1 MNQILSKIADLHTSG
16 NGKSGI
22 TQSGVHI
29 ELVKCD
35 IRFVFDHNI
44 VIVDIV
50 VACNLTSN
58 GRNVRFSRF
67 RRSSLAPGIFG

>member
-1 MNQILSKIADLHTSG
+1 MNRVLSRIAGLHTSG

-29 ELVKCD
+29 ELIQCD
-35 IRFVFDHNI
+35 MRFVFDHNI

-50 VACNLTSN
+50 MAFNLTSN

-67 RRSSLAPGIFG
+67 RRSSLAPDIVG